1 MSLLSKV
8 KNWKVLN
15 ELWDIIQPFVLKL
28 VDKNVPKYVTKLYE
42 NLAKYTK
49 PAIDSLFALIF
60 I

>member
-15 ELWDIIQPFVLKL
+15 ELWDVIQPFVLKL

-49 PAIDSLFALIF
+49 PAI
-60 I
+60 